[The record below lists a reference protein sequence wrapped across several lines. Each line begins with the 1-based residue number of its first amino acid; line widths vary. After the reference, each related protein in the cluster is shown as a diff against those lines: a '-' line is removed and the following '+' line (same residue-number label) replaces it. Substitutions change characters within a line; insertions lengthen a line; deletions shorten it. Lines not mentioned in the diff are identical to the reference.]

1 MARELNFDG
10 YWEGDAVYSCDECG
24 KESQRFRFD
33 SEDVGSREHRAELR
47 KRGWITTKVN
57 DEFKDF
63 CCEKCRNSY
72 INKHAK

>member
-1 MARELNFDG
+1 MTRELNSDG

-33 SEDVGSREHRAELR
+33 SEVVSSKEHRAELC

-57 DEFKDF
+57 GEWKDF
-63 CCEKCRNSY
+63 CCEDCRNAY
-72 INKHAK
+72 IKKHG